1 MSKISKKINLKNLNM
16 KKICFILTVLLMSN
30 FGFSQETETPNF
42 KKNELKGNALFL
54 ILGSLDMTYE
64 RILNEESGVGIALS
78 IPVDKYNWDIN
89 FSATGFYRYYF
100 GEKPAAG
107 FFGEAFG
114 MVNNVDDWIYYED
127 GNEYNYRQ
135 KTLTDFA
142 LGVGLGGKWVTKKGL
157 LLEINAGIG
166 RNLFN
171 SKYERDFELIGRG
184 GITLGYRF

>member
-1 MSKISKKINLKNLNM
+1 MSKISKKNNLKNLNM

-142 LGVGLGGKWVTKKGL
+142 LGIGLGGKWVTKKGL